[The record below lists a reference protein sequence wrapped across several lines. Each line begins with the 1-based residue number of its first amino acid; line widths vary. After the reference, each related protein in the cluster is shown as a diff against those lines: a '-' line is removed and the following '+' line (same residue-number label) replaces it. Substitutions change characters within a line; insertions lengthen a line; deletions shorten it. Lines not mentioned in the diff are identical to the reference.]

1 MTCSREGRLVPW
13 QTDALAQ
20 RDKRAGPGMEP
31 GAGPSRAPQDR
42 KAESQQQARAQPVE
56 GHGQILLFGELWKR
70 DEDCL
75 TVQDVLEQTP
85 DDHCAGPSSTRA
97 ASYHSSCATRQRK
110 RPGDSWWD
118 GTDCP
123 APKSRRC
130 AKERPC
136 DRGKATDPCECGA
149 ARAGS
154 ETSCREAAEE
164 PASGGRVPCPAPQ
177 RSPQLLLMLCRA
189 SALRSNLPRLQLLL
203 QQVHARHRQPPAA
216 LVGIIVQPQPEE
228 EAEARRRMET
238 LLCSA
243 FAPHSPSVEVHTAV
257 FRPSGSDCALD
268 IQPAGSPR
276 HNARARGSVLLVDQE
291 TQTDGEGPDS
301 GQGSGRRA
309 WKLQG
314 RTRSWSGEWTHPPC
328 HGPAPKA
335 ST

>member
-1 MTCSREGRLVPW
+1 
-13 QTDALAQ
+13 
-20 RDKRAGPGMEP
+20 MEP

-154 ETSCREAAEE
+154 ETCREAAEE

-291 TQTDGEGPDS
+291 TQTDEN
-301 GQGSGRRA
+301 
-309 WKLQG
+309 LQENTPLIVIRVLQALG
-314 RTRSWSGEWTHPPC
+314 TAAVVLGALGAAYYTTESL
-328 HGPAPKA
+328 
-335 ST
+335 